1 MTLWGA
7 VTLGLPSLDTITGR
21 RRHQKWLNHLTGRMT
36 ELDAL
41 RRSDAAQPA
50 RSAQLSAA
58 PLLMTA
64 RPL

>member
-1 MTLWGA
+1 M
-7 VTLGLPSLDTITGR
+7 PSLDTITGR